1 KDRVGKMIN
10 KFVLLMRKDLQLKKV
25 IFVLVA
31 VLVFLFLLV
40 KADSAQGR
48 QLKSLQAQQQ
58 LVSRIPTMREQLHS
72 VAFASSGISL
82 NGIISGAQGPIAI
95 INNALCKVGD
105 TVDSRYKVIS
115 IENRSVKLNDGEKDF
130 EVQLEK

>member
-1 KDRVGKMIN
+1 MIN
-10 KFVLLMRKDLQLKKV
+10 KFVLLMRKDLQLKKLLLL
-25 IFVLVA
+25 LVA
-31 VLVFLFLLV
+31 LIVFLFLLV
-40 KADSAQGR
+40 KADAAQVR
-48 QLKSLQAQQQ
+48 QLRSLKAQQE
-58 LVSRIPTMREQLHS
+58 LVARIPEMREKLHS